1 MSGAATLGLR
11 LIHIILKHATT
22 RKKAS
27 VYFELW
33 KENTAVSIIIKIKL
47 NDR

>member
-11 LIHIILKHATT
+11 VIHIILKHATT

-27 VYFELW
+27 VYFER
-33 KENTAVSIIIKIKL
+33 EYCCEYNNQNQIK
-47 NDR
+47 